1 MRYPQS
7 HPLSIVTKIT
17 LFWLIFS
24 TTLSAQKTIDT
35 FPEYPTTK
43 LPQQGFT
50 AHAMFGIAHFKGD
63 LVNVFAQN
71 QFAFSVQV
79 GYNYRNF
86 VLTGAFFGTGD
97 YDLKQKIQ
105 LKGRTWG
112 DESGV
117 GTFQLQ
123 AALGYQ
129 LPFKKRW
136 VATPFISYNRT
147 ILEVNERL
155 VGNKYYETP
164 LANTESRNFG
174 GGINVDWILKNSI
187 IESAF
192 RKRKQVDWHALVA
205 LRLRVETNAITSL
218 LDNQAPLK
226 SQLIHVSIGVTT
238 IIGKATNAEKRGL
251 SN

>member
-1 MRYPQS
+1 MHYPQPQ
-7 HPLSIVTKIT
+7 PLSILTKIT

-24 TTLSAQKTIDT
+24 TTLFAQKTIDT

-50 AHAMFGIAHFKGD
+50 AQVMFGVAHFKGD

-71 QFAFSVQV
+71 QFAFSVQI
-79 GYNYRNF
+79 GYTYRNF
-86 VLTGAFFGTGD
+86 VFTGAYFGTGD

-112 DESGV
+112 NESGA
-117 GTFQLQ
+117 GAFQLQ

-129 LPFKKRW
+129 LALAKRW

-147 ILEVNERL
+147 ILQVNERL

-164 LANTESRNFG
+164 LANAESRDFG
-174 GGINVDWILKNSI
+174 GGINVDWTLKNCI
-187 IESAF
+187 IQSAF
-192 RKRKQVDWHALVA
+192 RKKKRVDWHALVA
-205 LRLRVETNAITSL
+205 LRLRVETNAMTSL

-226 SQLIHVSIGVTT
+226 SQLIHVSVGVTT
-238 IIGKATNAEKRGL
+238 VIGKATNEEKKG
-251 SN
+251 